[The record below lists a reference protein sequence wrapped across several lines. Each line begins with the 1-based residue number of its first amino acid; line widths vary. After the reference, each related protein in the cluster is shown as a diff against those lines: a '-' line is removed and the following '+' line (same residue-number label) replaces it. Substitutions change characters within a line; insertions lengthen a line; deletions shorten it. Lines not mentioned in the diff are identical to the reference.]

1 MVWLAESIRQPDS
14 HLDSTS
20 HGDVLNMSNNKTIR
34 GDKDERMKDWNAARP
49 HAKARKIMEK
59 WLLKTEY
66 SKWHL
71 VSVTVLFS
79 TYATNQHAR

>member
-34 GDKDERMKDWNAARP
+34 GDKDERMKD
-49 HAKARKIMEK
+49 
-59 WLLKTEY
+59 
-66 SKWHL
+66 
-71 VSVTVLFS
+71 
-79 TYATNQHAR
+79 